1 MKWTISSWQ
10 LKRWLLLAFT
20 VCFLLQPLPGFSW
33 TVNEWLGVVEAT
45 AGTAVLRAT
54 TIPSGDTCDDCG
66 GTGRLGDGT
75 VWVKCLACDGTGKRD
90 RNPDYQA
97 YQTEPPPAK
106 MSTDPSPPGKE
117 APAVKQEAATS
128 GGGTYKR
135 GPFRRR

>member
-1 MKWTISSWQ
+1 MHCQRIWLSAWFM
-10 LKRWLLLAFT
+10 WLLLWPSSSAY
-20 VCFLLQPLPGFSW
+20 SW
-33 TVNEWLGVVEAT
+33 TASEWLGVVEAT
-45 AGTAVLRAT
+45 AGTAVLRTT

-90 RNPDYQA
+90 RNPDDQA

-117 APAVKQEAATS
+117 APTVSHDASNS
-128 GGGTYKR
+128 GGAASR
-135 GPFRRR
+135 RRIFRRR